1 MCFRLYHKMKID
13 LGWYSFLSFKTDSI
27 IPYNICICL
36 SIFYDISFILK
47 SNFSLFQQLVK
58 LKYIAPSNYNEL
70 YNTLYCYIK
79 LIWYLKLS
87 CKF

>member
-13 LGWYSFLSFKTDSI
+13 LGWYGYLSFKTDYN
-27 IPYNICICL
+27 IPYNICIRL

-58 LKYIAPSNYNEL
+58 LKYIAQLNYNVL

-79 LIWYLKLS
+79 LI
-87 CKF
+87 FFFNM